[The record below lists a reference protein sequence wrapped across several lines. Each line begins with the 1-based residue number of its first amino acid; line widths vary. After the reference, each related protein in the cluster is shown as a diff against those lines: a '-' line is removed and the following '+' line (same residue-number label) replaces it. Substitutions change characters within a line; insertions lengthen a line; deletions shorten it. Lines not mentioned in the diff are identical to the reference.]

1 MLTSK
6 LFRRLVWG
14 VLWSVLQKC
23 PYFSGRQFSYI
34 EWSALSMQSNFT
46 SYAFFAS
53 FSLFFLQVKLKQ
65 FDYFWKP
72 IIPMAKFVLTVF
84 WCSTSNTPIVVPWKK
99 LQKFVKDSAPHWP
112 CTCPKCVSG
121 LRRLEKTWTF
131 SDVFMSLT
139 WCSTFVLTEL
149 KESGCSF
156 CFTSLFWGIQLHRL
170 LEWLFC
176 VVHVSRRNFLGFHF
190 YGNIRILILKLIW
203 QRRDWLWV
211 FLLDFSS
218 FVTTCSLS
226 STSNLHGMKPAGSA
240 QTCFSLETSNLFH
253 D

>member
-1 MLTSK
+1 MISVRGILVCSSK
-6 LFRRLVWG
+6 MPVVFRHRTFLYRLISFIIDMQLYLLCFLPLLAKICFQV
-14 VLWSVLQKC
+14 VLNKFH
-23 PYFSGRQFSYI
+23 FSWKLISPFS
-34 EWSALSMQSNFT
+34 
-46 SYAFFAS
+46 
-53 FSLFFLQVKLKQ
+53 
-65 FDYFWKP
+65 
-72 IIPMAKFVLTVF
+72 KFVLTVF
-84 WCSTSNTPIVVPWKK
+84 WCSTSYTPIVVPWKM
-99 LQKFVKDSAPHWP
+99 LQEIVKDAAPLWP
-112 CTCPKCVSG
+112 CRYPICGSG
-121 LRRLEKTWTF
+121 LRRIEETWTF
-131 SDVFMSLT
+131 SDAFMSLT

-176 VVHVSRRNFLGFHF
+176 VVHVSRRNFLGLHF

-203 QRRDWLWV
+203 QWRDWLWV

-226 STSNLHGMKPAGSA
+226 SISNLHGMKPAGSA